1 MTEKKKFEQ
10 RLKEN
15 LDNFSAG
22 MRMAFDF
29 EVKK

>member
-1 MTEKKKFEQ
+1 MTEKEKFKK
-10 RLKEN
+10 RLEEN
-15 LDNFSAG
+15 MNSFNAG